1 MSGINPTDPVN
12 TLEKQNMTKELHE
25 LSKEELCLE
34 YNRRLNDNDKL
45 GTNWKMYSHS
55 LELQNERLKAE
66 NEALLYSLR
75 KLLHHALDEHYL
87 AHDPDGY
94 VKQADDLVDKIM
106 SER

>member
-1 MSGINPTDPVN
+1 MSGLNLTDPVN
-12 TLEKQNMTKELHE
+12 TLEKQNMNLFVENK
-25 LSKEELCLE
+25 
-34 YNRRLNDNDKL
+34 
-45 GTNWKMYSHS
+45 
-55 LELQNERLKAE
+55 RLKAE